1 MPTARDYKM
10 LIENAAVSNP
20 NLLDLHL
27 QFAEL
32 ITDLNKRVHTLEEE
46 VKKLKLKPSGRSKAI
61 TVCFTSP
68 EQLLLMPP
76 TMLAE

>member
-32 ITDLNKRVHTLEEE
+32 ITDLNKRVRTLEED
-46 VKKLKLKPSGRSKAI
+46 VKKLKLKPSGRK
-61 TVCFTSP
+61 
-68 EQLLLMPP
+68 
-76 TMLAE
+76 

>member
-32 ITDLNKRVHTLEEE
+32 ITDEQE
-46 VKKLKLKPSGRSKAI
+46 
-61 TVCFTSP
+61 SP
-68 EQLLLMPP
+68 Y
-76 TMLAE
+76 ARRGG

>member
-1 MPTARDYKM
+1 MRFRKLHPLASLSSVVGIPEIGRSDKCWLVIGFATMPTARDYKM

-32 ITDLNKRVHTLEEE
+32 ITDEQE
-46 VKKLKLKPSGRSKAI
+46 
-61 TVCFTSP
+61 SP
-68 EQLLLMPP
+68 Y
-76 TMLAE
+76 ARRGG

>member
-10 LIENAAVSNP
+10 LIENAAVSNR

-32 ITDLNKRVHTLEEE
+32 ITDLNKRVHTCGFRAMANGI
-46 VKKLKLKPSGRSKAI
+46 PG
-61 TVCFTSP
+61 
-68 EQLLLMPP
+68 
-76 TMLAE
+76 